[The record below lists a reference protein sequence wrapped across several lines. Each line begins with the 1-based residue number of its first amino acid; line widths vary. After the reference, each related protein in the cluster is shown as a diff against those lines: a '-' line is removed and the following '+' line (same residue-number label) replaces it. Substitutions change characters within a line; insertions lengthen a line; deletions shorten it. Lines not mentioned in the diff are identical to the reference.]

1 MVYIEGAYR
10 PLLDRGIHSMSDAA
24 PPCPDA
30 GPAVTPATPTAA
42 SQLAGIRELI
52 RIAELQAQAYARAAP
67 MEPAESTEST
77 ESTQEIPV
85 SG

>member
-1 MVYIEGAYR
+1 
-10 PLLDRGIHSMSDAA
+10 MSDAA

-30 GPAVTPATPTAA
+30 DPEVMPAAPTAS
-42 SQLAGIRELI
+42 SQLAGIRELQ

-67 MEPAESTEST
+67 ME
-77 ESTQEIPV
+77 STQEIPV

>member
-1 MVYIEGAYR
+1 M
-10 PLLDRGIHSMSDAA
+10 PAA
-24 PPCPDA
+24 P
-30 GPAVTPATPTAA
+30 TAS
-42 SQLAGIRELI
+42 SQLAGIRELQ

-67 MEPAESTEST
+67 V